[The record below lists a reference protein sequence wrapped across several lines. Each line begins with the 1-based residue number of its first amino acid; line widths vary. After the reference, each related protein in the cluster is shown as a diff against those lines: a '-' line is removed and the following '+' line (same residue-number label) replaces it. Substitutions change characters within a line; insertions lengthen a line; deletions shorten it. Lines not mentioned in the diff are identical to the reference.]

1 MPISRK
7 PHPVFETEIIERRPD
22 FRPKVKESQL
32 ITSIRLRPD
41 LWGPFHAAAKERDI
55 SKSALACEA
64 IEQWLDRQGLLD

>member
-7 PHPVFETEIIERRPD
+7 PHPVFDKRKGRP
-22 FRPKVKESQL
+22 VKPIMAESKL
-32 ITSIRLRPD
+32 ITSIRLSPR
-41 LWGPFHAAAKERDI
+41 LWGPFHAAAKSLDM